1 MSARKLT
8 RDGDRQLWVET
19 RLVHASRPWVT
30 LARRRALEVAYE
42 RLNPTDHQQPVNV
55 RRYGTRLGERA
66 QALYAR

>member
-1 MSARKLT
+1 MRRLT
-8 RDGDRQLWVET
+8 RDEDKSLWVET

-42 RLNPTDHQQPVNV
+42 RLNPLGHEQPVNV
-55 RRYGTRLGERA
+55 ARYGTRLNERA